1 MGMSRL
7 SVALGLVFTLLSAV
21 AGAQQSDV
29 QALLQECRARQVDR
43 WNGVTHYVVDQ
54 SMMGNR
60 VTLAYERFEA
70 PGPDGKLYPGF
81 RPLRQDSPYS
91 TGDLALYS
99 EGARRVG
106 TGLSDE
112 MAKAGFPAGMLGGAG
127 ADPWVSTDPEV
138 MMGGAAA
145 FVDAAAEAQEQNA
158 HERKAAV
165 AEASESMSQL
175 AEIAPQFRLV
185 GTEAVQ
191 GRSARH
197 LQARGLQ
204 RRLASEGD
212 AQMVIDD
219 VDLWIDSQECV
230 PLRLTMAGTMTAQ
243 GQSRP
248 LTIERL
254 DSDYRNVAGSNMY
267 EPFKQVMRMKG
278 VMSPEQQGEMAKA
291 QAQLAEMEQRL
302 AQLPPAQR
310 DMIMRQM
317 GPQMATMKS
326 MASGGAFEVAIE
338 VHSILVNPDP
348 AALQASATGVAGL
361 NGAAA
366 AFQPGGSTTTAT
378 PTGAPAPATAA
389 QPGPGKT
396 AQQACLEE
404 KIRKQQA
411 AQKKKQG
418 MGKLLGAMGRVA
430 GQFGGAEL
438 ARAANDAMTAQAT
451 ADDLAAAARDLGITE
466 DEIATC
472 IQAR

>member
-158 HERKAAV
+158 RERKAAV

-191 GRSARH
+191 SRSARH

-219 VDLWIDSQECV
+219 VDLWIDESRKWMV
-230 PLRLTMAGTMTAQ
+230 ATLSGGGLGWRLR
-243 GQSRP
+243 R
-248 LTIERL
+248 
-254 DSDYRNVAGSNMY
+254 
-267 EPFKQVMRMKG
+267 
-278 VMSPEQQGEMAKA
+278 
-291 QAQLAEMEQRL
+291 LAEQLLFGPRRIEGRVPVEHHQRQHHLFEFGGEQR
-302 AQLPPAQR
+302 R
-310 DMIMRQM
+310 D
-317 GPQMATMKS
+317 
-326 MASGGAFEVAIE
+326 
-338 VHSILVNPDP
+338 
-348 AALQASATGVAGL
+348 GL
-361 NGAAA
+361 
-366 AFQPGGSTTTAT
+366 
-378 PTGAPAPATAA
+378 
-389 QPGPGKT
+389 
-396 AQQACLEE
+396 
-404 KIRKQQA
+404 
-411 AQKKKQG
+411 
-418 MGKLLGAMGRVA
+418 RV
-430 GQFGGAEL
+430 GDKMVVGDEAEL
-438 ARAANDAMTAQAT
+438 NVVVVTQDRDAN
-451 ADDLAAAARDLGITE
+451 ADVSRLRHPEHALFKA
-466 DEIATC
+466 
-472 IQAR
+472 